1 MRLALFLGAGA
12 SVPFGK
18 PTTAQMKDKLR
29 KYAPNNLLDEM
40 LDSFLAP
47 YKYPDIEYV
56 LQSVRDVK
64 KFAKSLGGEYFFEHG
79 KNGIFSFKHGTLPF
93 DTFISKI
100 DEIEKSL
107 ELAIYEN
114 YRWNHDHDSTAS
126 GIYDVIFNRL
136 QNHTNSISVF
146 TTNYDR
152 VIEEYCNT
160 KHNYQ
165 CVDGFTRSPP
175 HSELNV
181 WNGKFDV
188 EPNGNVIPVK
198 LYKLHGSL
206 NWKEHVKYGI
216 VKTNEES
223 LSADPNY
230 ARNLVILPTRSPKD
244 EEDQTPFIDLIGM
257 FESFMDKADA
267 CIVVGFSFRDLQI
280 NKIFKKFVA
289 TKKPLIV
296 ISPSS
301 MENVCKNLLEV
312 QIPQNFEQSKASSLA
327 PSEGNIWCLP
337 DGLGVSNITPTID
350 LAFTHITDVL
360 EKQFKI
366 KR

>member
-29 KYAPNNLLDEM
+29 KYTPNNLSDEM
-40 LDSFLAP
+40 LESFLSP

-56 LQSVRDVK
+56 LQSVRDIK
-64 KFAKSLGGEYFFEHG
+64 KFAKSLGGEYFLEHG

-93 DTFISKI
+93 DTFIAKI
-100 DEIEKSL
+100 QEIEKTL

-126 GIYDVIFNRL
+126 GIYNTIFNRL
-136 QNHTNSISVF
+136 QNHADSINIF

-152 VIEEYCNT
+152 VIEEYCNS
-160 KHNYQ
+160 KRDYQ
-165 CVDGFTRSPP
+165 CVDGFTRMPP
-175 HSELNV
+175 HSELNM
-181 WNGKFDV
+181 WNGNFNV
-188 EPNGNVIPVK
+188 EPNDGVVPVR

-223 LSADPNY
+223 LSTDLNY
-230 ARNLVILPTRSPKD
+230 TKNLVILPTRSPKD
-244 EEDQTPFIDLIGM
+244 EEDQTPFVDLLTT
-257 FESFMDKADA
+257 FEEFMENVHA
-267 CIVVGFSFRDLQI
+267 CIVIGFSFRDLQI
-280 NKIFKKFVA
+280 NEIFKKFVMS
-289 TKKPLIV
+289 KKPLIV

-301 MENVCKNLLEV
+301 MENVCKNLLQIE
-312 QIPQNFEQSKASSLA
+312 IPQNYDKNKASSLA

-337 DGLGVSNITPTID
+337 DELGTGNINYTMD